1 MPIVYFIGM
10 AGSGKTT
17 ITKNFGDWLLE
28 SSECVA
34 RINLDPGV
42 VNLPYNPDYDIRTLV
57 DLSTVMKRDSLGP
70 NGALIRSME
79 IMIENIDAIADTL
92 KKTLFGKSW
101 VLIDT
106 PGQLE
111 LFAFREL
118 GNIIIKKLNRQDSLA
133 IFIVDASNLNKGSDF
148 VMSVL
153 LSLAT
158 RFHLEIDVLMILNKV
173 DLVDEKISKF
183 MNMFFDD
190 PDAFVNEMLRDNTGI
205 LGELSFDLVDIL
217 RQYLPPTRI
226 VSVSAKK
233 KIGFNDLYSII
244 NDALCECGD
253 LQ

>member
-1 MPIVYFIGM
+1 MNKKIIRIAHEFPQAEMFQLTRSKESPWVRSYVNQM
-10 AGSGKTT
+10 
-17 ITKNFGDWLLE
+17 GDMYAV
-28 SSECVA
+28 SAPAS
-34 RINLDPGV
+34 PGV
-42 VNLPYNPDYDIRTLV
+42 REMVV
-57 DLSTVMKRDSLGP
+57 FLGGIWFTQHP
-70 NGALIRSME
+70 ESALE
-79 IMIENIDAIADTL
+79 
-92 KKTLFGKSW
+92 
-101 VLIDT
+101 
-106 PGQLE
+106 
-111 LFAFREL
+111 FREL

-158 RFHLEIDVLMILNKV
+158 KFHLEIDVIMILNKV
-173 DLVDEKISKF
+173 DLVGEKISKF
-183 MNMFFDD
+183 MNIFFDD

-253 LQ
+253 LR